1 MKRLLLCVVGVFLA
15 SQLFAEEPFRRTFT
29 PEERAQLQKELGIRP
44 SQEQVAKDLLFFE
57 LPDGTLPGPHEL
69 EAVYSVRGARHF
81 VEHLAFDVEKA
92 ATGQVIDLLVWHP
105 EKRAEI
111 LALAKNRDNRVQVS
125 IKLDGV
131 RVQTLPL
138 ERLRNRTEVLT
149 GFGFTP
155 LVTRLVQDDRGGDGI
170 ARLFTPKNQEECRAG
185 CYDQYYACQETC
197 DYGCYV
203 DRICER
209 QFDECYYY
217 GCPPDCHPTTRTY
230 STRTVLQQYPVDAAC
245 MQDYQNPFAGGKVYY
260 LFYTYERFENHQ
272 ETRYCDGT
280 TSDVVTSV
288 SYHQSYCMSMTGSYC
303 SPYGNFNPSH
313 PFCY

>member
-1 MKRLLLCVVGVFLA
+1 MKRILLFVVGVFLA
-15 SQLFAEEPFRRTFT
+15 SQLFAAEPFQRTLT

-44 SQEQVAKDLLFFE
+44 SQEVAKDLLFFE
-57 LPDGTLPGPHEL
+57 VPDGTLPGPHEL
-69 EAVYSVRGARHF
+69 EVTFSVRGTRHF
-81 VEHLAFDVEKA
+81 VERLAFEIDKA
-92 ATGQVIDLLVWHP
+92 AKGQVIELLVWHP

-111 LALAKNRDNRVQVS
+111 LALGKDPGNQVKVS

-138 ERLRNRTEVLT
+138 QRLRDRTETLT

-155 LVTRLVQDDRGGDGI
+155 LVTRLVQDDRGGDVI
-170 ARLFTPKNQEECRAG
+170 ARLSPKNREECRAG
-185 CYDQYYACQETC
+185 CYEQYDACRADC

-217 GCPPDCHPTTRTY
+217 GCPPDCEPTTRTY
-230 STRTVLQQYPVDAAC
+230 TTRTILQQYPVDAAC
-245 MQDYQNPFAGGKVYY
+245 MQDYRDPFAGGKVYY
-260 LFYTYERFENHQ
+260 LFYTYERIETHE

-280 TSDVVTSV
+280 RSDVVTSV
-288 SYHQSYCMSMTGSYC
+288 GYREYYCMSMSGSYC
-303 SPYGNFNPSH
+303 SPYGPFNPSF